1 MPHSY
6 RLRTGRVS
14 ETGRGYLI
22 TTVTHERQKFF
33 SEFTLARSA
42 ICELRHCDEIGLC
55 DTLAFVLMPDHLHW
69 LFQLR
74 AGSLS
79 NLVQRFK
86 SRSAKNLNEM
96 AGMIGRQVWQEGF
109 HDHAI
114 RDNEDIQGIARYIV
128 ANPLRIGIVRSVRDY
143 PHWDAPWL

>member
-1 MPHSY
+1 MRP
-6 RLRTGRVS
+6 RRP
-14 ETGRGYLI
+14 
-22 TTVTHERQKFF
+22 
-33 SEFTLARSA
+33 RSRPP
-42 ICELRHCDEIGLC
+42 LL
-55 DTLAFVLMPDHLHW
+55 TMAFVLMPDHLHW

-143 PHWDAPWL
+143 PHWDATWL